1 MVKYLNQ
8 NTQGVFSMKINVDK
22 KSFQE
27 AVKKVI
33 AEKKAAL
40 PILTN
45 FLLKAED
52 GRLVIH
58 GTDLEVFTTYWINA
72 DVEEEGSVC
81 VNAKK
86 LTDISKVLP
95 SAEVN
100 LHIDKNNL
108 KITSG
113 KTKYSLPTTPAE
125 DFPTFEEFP
134 SDLAVSISGN
144 TLLEGISKTVY
155 ASSRDESRFALN
167 GVCFSFVNNHI
178 DFVATDGH
186 RLALYKGEITG
197 GKIEGKYIVPQK
209 ALAEVKKLVSEYED
223 IEVAISGSSIFFKGS
238 DWMLSAR
245 LLEGVFP
252 DYTQVIPSAF
262 NIEIEVSKGDI
273 LDSVKR
279 VIVAEEKD
287 TKPIKIILKENKL
300 IVSTPTSEDTF
311 AEDEIDID
319 YTGEDFEIGFNGKYI
334 IEALDEIQDSRVLI
348 KFINKDSQTVIV
360 PKDENEP
367 YLAVVMPMN
376 I

>member
-1 MVKYLNQ
+1 
-8 NTQGVFSMKINVDK
+8 MKITVDRK
-22 KSFQE
+22 IFQE

-45 FLLKAED
+45 FLLKAEN
-52 GRLVIH
+52 GRLVIQ

-72 DVEEEGSVC
+72 DVEEEGAVC

-95 SAEVN
+95 STEVS
-100 LHIDKNNL
+100 LSLEKSNL
-108 KITSG
+108 KIVSG
-113 KTKYSLPTTPAE
+113 KTKYSIPTVDPN
-125 DFPTFEEFP
+125 DFPTFESFP
-134 SDLAVSISGN
+134 SDLAVSISGS
-144 TLLEGISKTVY
+144 TLLNGITKTVY
-155 ASSRDESRFALN
+155 AASKDESRFALN
-167 GVCFSFVNNHI
+167 GVCFSFVDSHI

-197 GKIEGKYIVPQK
+197 KGVEGKHIVPQK
-209 ALAEVKKLVSEYED
+209 ALSEVKKLVSEYED
-223 IEVAISGSSIFFKGS
+223 VEIAISGSSIFFKGG

-245 LLEGVFP
+245 LLEGIFP
-252 DYTQVIPSAF
+252 DYTQVIPTTF
-262 NIEIEVSKGDI
+262 NIQVEVSKNEI
-273 LDSVKR
+273 IDSVKR
-279 VIVAEEKD
+279 VVVAEESD
-287 TKPIKIILKENKL
+287 AKPIKLTLKENKL

-319 YTGEDFEIGFNGKYI
+319 YEGEEFEIGFNGKYI
-334 IEALDEIQDSRVLI
+334 IEAIDEIEDSRVLM

-367 YLAVVMPMN
+367 YLAVVMPMS

>member
-1 MVKYLNQ
+1 
-8 NTQGVFSMKINVDK
+8 MKITVDR
-22 KSFQE
+22 KSFQD

-33 AEKKAAL
+33 SERKTAFS
-40 PILTN
+40 ILTN
-45 FLLKAED
+45 FLLKAQD
-52 GRLVIH
+52 GKLIIQ

-72 DVEEEGSVC
+72 DIKEEGTVC

-95 SAEVN
+95 SSEVS
-100 LHIDKNNL
+100 LHMDKNNL

-113 KTKYSLPTTPAE
+113 KTKYSLATTPAE
-125 DFPTFEEFP
+125 DFPNFDEFP
-134 SDLAVSISGN
+134 YDLAVSISGN
-144 TLLEGISKTVY
+144 TLLKGISKTVY
-155 ASSRDESRFALN
+155 AASKDESRFALN
-167 GVCFSFVNNHI
+167 GVCFSFKDGHI

-197 GKIEGKYIVPQK
+197 KNLEGKYIVPQK

-223 IEVAISGSSIFFKGS
+223 IEVAISESSIFYKGS
-238 DWMLSAR
+238 QWMLSAR

-252 DYTQVIPSAF
+252 DYPQVIPSSF
-262 NIEIEVSKGDI
+262 NIQVEVSKGEI

-279 VIVAEEKD
+279 VIVAEESD
-287 TKPIKIILKENKL
+287 AKPIKITLKENKL
-300 IVSTPTSEDTF
+300 VVSTPTSEDTF

-319 YTGEDFEIGFNGKYI
+319 YQGENFEIGFNGKYI
-334 IEALDEIQDSRVLI
+334 IEAIDEIEDSVVLI

>member
-1 MVKYLNQ
+1 
-8 NTQGVFSMKINVDK
+8 MKVNVDK

-45 FLLKAED
+45 FLLKAQD
-52 GRLVIH
+52 GKLIIQ
-58 GTDLEVFTTYWINA
+58 GTDLEVYTTYWINA
-72 DVEEEGSVC
+72 DVEEEGQVC

-86 LTDISKVLP
+86 LMDISKVLP
-95 SAEVN
+95 SAEVS
-100 LHIDKNNL
+100 IFTDKQNL

-113 KTKYSLPTTPAE
+113 KTKYSLATVDPQ
-125 DFPTFEEFP
+125 DFPTFENFP
-134 SDLAVSISGN
+134 ADIAVSIAGN
-144 TLLEGISKTVY
+144 ILLKGITKTAYAASK
-155 ASSRDESRFALN
+155 DESRFALN
-167 GVCFSFVNNHI
+167 GVCFSFTNSHI

-197 GKIEGKYIVPQK
+197 KTLEGKYTVPQK
-209 ALAEVKKLVSEYED
+209 ALAEIKKLVSEYED
-223 IEVAISGSSIFFKGS
+223 VEVSISGSSIFFKGS
-238 DWMLSAR
+238 NWMMSAR

-252 DYTQVIPSAF
+252 DYTQVIPSSF
-262 NIEIEVSKGDI
+262 NIKVEVTKGEF

-279 VIVAEEKD
+279 VVVAEESD
-287 TKPIKIILKENKL
+287 AKPIKITLKEGKM
-300 IVSTPTSEDTF
+300 IISTPTSEDTF

-319 YTGEDFEIGFNGKYI
+319 YQGEEFEIGFNGKYI
-334 IEALDEIQDSRVLI
+334 IEAIDEIEDSVVVI

-360 PKDENEP
+360 PKDESEP
-367 YLAVVMPMN
+367 YLALVMPMN